1 MKSISERMKEALEL
15 RNMKQADLVEATGI
29 GKSSIS
35 TYLSGDYEPKQR
47 NIYKIAKALD
57 VSEPW
62 LMGYDVPMERQLGDS
77 QLLDAYLKSVPD
89 CRDELTKSLINSRLT
104 NGIDF
109 EPVDIEL
116 LAEFK
121 KLNNTGKKEAVNR
134 VTELTYIPQYTEP
147 NIISLEEKKESKKK
161 KYEPTEEDIK
171 SLVARNGKKITRE
184 QAYELVSL
192 LFSEDE
198 DEE

>member
-15 RNMKQADLVEATGI
+15 RNMKQADLVEMTGI

-57 VSEPW
+57 VNEAW
-62 LMGYDVPMERQLGDS
+62 LMGNDVPMERNYNKQQERLRGYFHSID
-77 QLLDAYLKSVPD
+77 DIRVKS
-89 CRDELTKSLINSRLT
+89 
-104 NGIDF
+104 
-109 EPVDIEL
+109 IEL
-116 LAEFK
+116 DHSEIDLLEQYN
-121 KLNNTGKKEAVNR
+121 KLNANGKSEAVNR

-147 NIISLEEKKESKKK
+147 NVISLEEKKESKK

-184 QAYELVSL
+184 QAYDLVSL
-192 LFSEDE
+192 LFSEDD